1 MTPEELDA
9 LLAVARKH
17 GVKGATIT
25 GEYITVD
32 EAPDRKWSV
41 EFVFDAP
48 PPPPKEKPDP
58 EAEPTGVMPTRAEI
72 EAQRERI
79 AKGGLK

>member
-1 MTPEELDA
+1 MTPEELDG
-9 LLAVARKH
+9 LLATARKY

-25 GEYITVD
+25 SANPITT
-32 EAPDRKWSV
+32 AGPQRQWSV

-48 PPPPKEKPDP
+48 PVPPKEKPDP
-58 EAEPTGVMPTRAEI
+58 EAEPVGVMPTRAEI